1 MKDVLTRWEGVDM
14 TRSKLDLSFACIG
27 FEAEATRA
35 KERSVTSSIL
45 PQVKVSPTEEIEG
58 NWLRVLRQALQL
70 LISFKSLQRVVVDF
84 F

>member
-35 KERSVTSSIL
+35 KEKCYQQHLAAGKIVTNG
-45 PQVKVSPTEEIEG
+45 K
-58 NWLRVLRQALQL
+58 N
-70 LISFKSLQRVVVDF
+70 
-84 F
+84 